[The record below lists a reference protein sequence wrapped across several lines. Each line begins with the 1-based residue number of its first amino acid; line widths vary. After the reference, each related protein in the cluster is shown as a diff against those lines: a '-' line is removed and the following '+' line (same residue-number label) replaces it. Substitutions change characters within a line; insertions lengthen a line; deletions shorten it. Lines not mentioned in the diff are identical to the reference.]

1 MKQNVVCWFEIPV
14 LDMDRAVKFY
24 EEVFQFK
31 IGVQSFG
38 KELMGWFP
46 VPESHEAPN
55 AGGSLIYNPDYYQP
69 NPNGALLYFASQ
81 TDDVNDELSR
91 VEAAGGKVIVNKRQ
105 ITPEIGYMGAFI
117 DTEGNRIAVHSRN

>member
-31 IGVQSFG
+31 IDVQTFG

-46 VPESHEAPN
+46 FPNDHEAAN
-55 AGGSLIYNPDYYQP
+55 AGGSLIYNPDYYKP
-69 NPNGALLYFASQ
+69 NPNGVLIYFASQ
-81 TDDVNDELSR
+81 TNDVSDELSR
-91 VEAAGGKVIVNKRQ
+91 VEAAGGKVIVEKRQ
-105 ITPEIGYMGAFI
+105 ITEEIGFMGAFI
-117 DTEGNRIAVHSRN
+117 DTEGNRIALHSRT